1 MADQLRHLCHRGFP
15 SLASWGRPGSYTSDR
30 KWWHL
35 RGEPSGTKLLLDP
48 HTGSWQWANMPA
60 SMEGRKVGIP
70 ECPAGSQCSLPSTE
84 RPQNVLSR
92 QPCSWGTP
100 ATSVPSLL
108 LLSGQRGKEVSWEK
122 GQRGAYEGAHVLCAG
137 LSCDPTGSVFRD
149 EFDLAILQ
157 LQENNRLEILKR
169 KWWEGGRCPKEEDH
183 RAKGEDAGPP
193 LLPERTRAVSAW
205 CPDARRR
212 LPGHT
217 ENMPGKEPRVRL
229 GRLGA
234 SPAQGLGVVHVSH
247 ASWAQRP

>member
-1 MADQLRHLCHRGFP
+1 M
-15 SLASWGRPGSYTSDR
+15 YTIDS
-30 KWWHL
+30 H
-35 RGEPSGTKLLLDP
+35 
-48 HTGSWQWANMPA
+48 APA
-60 SMEGRKVGIP
+60 
-70 ECPAGSQCSLPSTE
+70 
-84 RPQNVLSR
+84 
-92 QPCSWGTP
+92 GTP

-193 LLPERTRAVSAW
+193 PPAREDQSSECLVSRCQATPSRT
-205 CPDARRR
+205 
-212 LPGHT
+212 H
-217 ENMPGKEPRVRL
+217 
-229 GRLGA
+229 
-234 SPAQGLGVVHVSH
+234 
-247 ASWAQRP
+247 